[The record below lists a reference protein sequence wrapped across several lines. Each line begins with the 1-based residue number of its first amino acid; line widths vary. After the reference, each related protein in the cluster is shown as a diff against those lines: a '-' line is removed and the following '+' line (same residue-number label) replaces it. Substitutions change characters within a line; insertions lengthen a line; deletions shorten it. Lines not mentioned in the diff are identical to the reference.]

1 MDIAESKLRVQLI
14 PPEVFTVEKQ

>member
-14 PPEVFTVEKQ
+14 PPEVFTVEK